1 MTHLRSNHPPL
12 VASGAVSGDG
22 PPAPHGRNWLPTWLQ
37 TIAGLVVA
45 AVALSGL
52 AVQGYRGNRTVDV
65 QRSVSTIHSAQ
76 LDDAFYHC
84 LDVQTHSLV
93 SPGQP
98 VIIDESNFAN
108 FITLLKAVGS
118 WVRIADPPSTL
129 VAFLSLRD
137 NVDGPG
143 ACLGTVVV
151 ARYSKGPFRATV
163 RIGSGSSVPGHGP
176 PPAPPL

>member
-98 VIIDESNFAN
+98 VIIDESNFRE
-108 FITLLKAVGS
+108 LHH
-118 WVRIADPPSTL
+118 L
-129 VAFLSLRD
+129 VEGRREL
-137 NVDGPG
+137 GPDRRSPLH
-143 ACLGTVVV
+143 LGGISV
-151 ARYSKGPFRATV
+151 AT
-163 RIGSGSSVPGHGP
+163 
-176 PPAPPL
+176 